1 MIFFYF
7 LQKEKYLECR
17 YQIKSFWPKSWLS
30 RPRKSRLLQIQ
41 FSEVLI
47 EFMNRFNLVIYYGIS
62 NLTIFLTPIAILV
75 NIYPMT

>member
-17 YQIKSFWPKSWLS
+17 YKIKSFWPKSWLS
-30 RPRKSRLLQIQ
+30 CPRKSRLLQIQ

-47 EFMNRFNLVIYYGIS
+47 EFMNRFNFS
-62 NLTIFLTPIAILV
+62 
-75 NIYPMT
+75 